1 MVKQHHSPCRSYW
14 YKRGWIILWCD
25 HSSLLYTNTTCY
37 ALITTRYISWV
48 WNLVFSYIYYFGPY
62 FIDDVAKSNLHISKW
77 INTILT
83 ILRLNLYLK
92 TLKDLNIYML
102 NRFYYCFSW
111 KITCPMRK
119 SIKISGKI
127 LPHLIF
133 IINPIVNFFFE
144 REIYHALLIKPI
156 HVILDKRT
164 YGWRNIFHPHQEI
177 WNTKSMF
184 C

>member
-133 IINPIVNFFFE
+133 IINPIINFFFFFFWE
-144 REIYHALLIKPI
+144 GVEGHLWKPSRQ
-156 HVILDKRT
+156 KSPMMRT
-164 YGWRNIFHPHQEI
+164 
-177 WNTKSMF
+177 TKNWQNK
-184 C
+184 